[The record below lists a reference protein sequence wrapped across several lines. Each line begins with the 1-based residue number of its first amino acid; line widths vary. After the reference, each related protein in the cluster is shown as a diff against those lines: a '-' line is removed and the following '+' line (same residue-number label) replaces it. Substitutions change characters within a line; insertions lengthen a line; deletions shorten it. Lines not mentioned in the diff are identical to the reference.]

1 MNNPC
6 SSIDFDGLSLRPPKP
21 TFVYLLVSY
30 LLVFPLFRLFF
41 RGRTKGTENVPK
53 FGSLVV
59 VANHGSHF
67 DPPLIGHAL
76 GRPVSFMAKAELFR
90 LPLLGQIIR
99 MCGAYP
105 VKRGASDR
113 EAIRTATT
121 RLNQGWAIGVFLD
134 GTRQEDGRC
143 NSPLAGA
150 ALLAARSRSYLLP
163 VAIVNSHRALGTR
176 AMFPRL
182 VPIHLRIGTPIPP
195 PMSRK
200 KFDLEEKTQEL
211 KNRINAMLDKG
222 NVD

>member
-1 MNNPC
+1 MNNQNNSLGLN
-6 SSIDFDGLSLRPPKP
+6 SSSLTPPKP

-30 LLVFPLFRLFF
+30 LLVFPFFRFFF
-41 RGRTKGTENVPK
+41 RGRTIGKEKVPK

-59 VANHGSHF
+59 VANHGSHL

-90 LPLLGQIIR
+90 IPLLGQIIR

-113 EAIRTATT
+113 EAIRTATS

-143 NSPLAGA
+143 NKPLAGA
-150 ALLAARSRSYLLP
+150 SLLAARSGSYLLP
-163 VAIVNSHRALGTR
+163 VAIINSHRALGIR
-176 AMFPRL
+176 SIFPRL
-182 VPIHLRIGTPIPP
+182 VPIHLRIGNPIPP
-195 PMSRK
+195 PTSRK
-200 KFDLEEKTQEL
+200 KFELENKTEQL
-211 KNRINAMLDKG
+211 KRSINSMLDQGINA
-222 NVD
+222 